1 MYMYK
6 SIFIDLD
13 DTVWAFSE
21 NARDTFQDMYEKY
34 HFERYFD
41 SFHQFIP
48 YIVGEMKYFGE
59 NMVPDISQKMS

>member
-1 MYMYK
+1 MYK

-34 HFERYFD
+34 HFERSLTPFI
-41 SFHQFIP
+41 SFIP

>member
-1 MYMYK
+1 MYK

-21 NARDTFQDMYEKY
+21 NTLTPFI
-34 HFERYFD
+34 
-41 SFHQFIP
+41 SFIP